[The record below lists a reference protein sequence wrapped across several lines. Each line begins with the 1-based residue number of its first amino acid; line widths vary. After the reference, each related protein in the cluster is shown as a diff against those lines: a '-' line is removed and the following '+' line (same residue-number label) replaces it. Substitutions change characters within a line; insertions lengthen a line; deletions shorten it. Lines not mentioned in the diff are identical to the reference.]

1 MFQNSH
7 LIGKEHSEIL
17 AADWWAIRKCILTNL
32 NQSSFYMIIPAVIE
46 ANVP

>member
-1 MFQNSH
+1 MFQISH
-7 LIGKEHSEIL
+7 LIGKEHAEIL
-17 AADWWAIRKCILTNL
+17 VADWWAIRKCILTNL